1 MNHFIVGLRFQK
13 IGKVYHFDARHFR
26 NLRPGD
32 FVIVET
38 SRGKQIGEIMQVF
51 DETPPPPPDGSWKPI
66 ERLATPRDLV
76 LRQVWGRK
84 ELEATINCR
93 AKASEMGVRGVKIV
107 GSEFSFDG
115 SRLTFLYSSESG
127 DRQELGKLRGVMQRA
142 YSRTRV
148 EMRQIG
154 PRDVAKIIGGMGAC
168 GLETRCCS
176 KFLTEFSPVSIKMAK
191 EQGISLTPSEITGM
205 CGRLRCCLVY
215 EYEQYI
221 EARKTLPKRGK
232 KVVSNMGEGKVV
244 DTFPLK
250 QSVLVQLD
258 DGKRYEFMKHE
269 LEPWDEL
276 EALRRKSE
284 APCDRHE
291 NGGCDCGKAGNA
303 EAKAPPK
310 SEAEARLEQELEDEI
325 NQTIGYQDQPAE
337 SQASHADPSSGSE
350 SRRGRHRKSRHS
362 KSSSASKSASGESRT
377 GEQSGSSQA
386 RRKRKPRR
394 PSRRKDS
401 GGNRPN

>member
-1 MNHFIVGLRFQK
+1 MDPFIVGLRFQK
-13 IGKVYHFDARHFR
+13 IGKVYHFDARNYR
-26 NLRPGD
+26 NLIPGD
-32 FVIVET
+32 FVVVET

-51 DETPPPPPDGSWKPI
+51 DQTPPPPPDGSWKPI

-93 AKASEMGVRGVKIV
+93 AKASEIGVRGVKIV

-127 DRQELGKLRGVMQRA
+127 DRQELGKLRGAMQRT

-176 KFLTEFSPVSIKMAK
+176 MFLTEFSPVSIKMAK

-232 KVVSNMGEGKVV
+232 KVVSSLGEGKVV

-250 QSVLVQLD
+250 QSVIVQLG
-258 DGKRYEFMKHE
+258 DGKRHEFMKYE

-310 SEAEARLEQELEDEI
+310 SAADARLEQDLEDEI
-325 NQTIGYQDQPAE
+325 NQRIGYQDGEENNEQPG
-337 SQASHADPSSGSE
+337 SGQQDRS
-350 SRRGRHRKSRHS
+350 SRRGKPRHKSTR
-362 KSSSASKSASGESRT
+362 GSRGST
-377 GEQSGSSQA
+377 QQGGDRGGGSSRSGKK
-386 RRKRKPRR
+386 RRQPRR
-394 PSRRKDS
+394 PPKRKDS
-401 GGNRPN
+401 GSGHNN